1 MTLKILDLLV
11 VGPEY
16 AAIMWILYVRNF
28 PRRTANSFHVSRQLR
43 CWFCELSLFSFFF
56 SLSASI
62 LPKLYLN
69 CLIGT
74 FVERKVMEMEIPTQM
89 PEITLPPQQ

>member
-1 MTLKILDLLV
+1 MDLCVFGL
-11 VGPEY
+11 EY
-16 AAIMWILYVRNF
+16 AAIMCILYVRNL
-28 PRRTANSFHVSRQLR
+28 PRRTAKSFHVSPQLR
-43 CWFCELSLFSFFF
+43 CWFCELSLFSFSF

-62 LPKLYLN
+62 LSKLYLN

-89 PEITLPPQQ
+89 PEITLPP